1 MCWLRQTTKLGQ
13 ACGVCVI
20 LVTFITTF
28 MVSLVATIIW
38 RLPIVVAAIGFVVF
52 GAFDGMFLSS
62 ALTKVPEGAWF
73 TLALALAL
81 TLSSVFILWRFGKEN
96 QWRAEA
102 SDRIPP
108 SHILT
113 SYEDEPNGE
122 GPKTGSD
129 RPVKLRLTPAFGNG
143 VISPIQG
150 MGIFFDKTGSSKS
163 TPTVFIHFLQKI
175 QAAPAIVVFFHIRA
189 LSTPTVPAG
198 GRFTVTR
205 SFVRPNTRPAV
216 AHGFYRITL
225 HHGYMEAA
233 ITRDLGKLLYDQ
245 LRGFVIREQIGRVP
259 EPLPVTLPNAV
270 DTVSSSLSIT
280 PDSSSEARGVDSDAL
295 GASGSD
301 PTQQDLHRLESAYQH
316 QVVYIVGKEL
326 MRVRED
332 HGACG
337 WTRRI
342 TLSAFLWLREN
353 TGSRVRNLNVDV
365 DKLVEIGFV
374 KVI

>member
-1 MCWLRQTTKLGQ
+1 MCRLRQTTKLGQ
-13 ACGVCVI
+13 AYGVCVI

-28 MVSLVATIIW
+28 MVSLVAIIIW
-38 RLPIVVAAIGFVVF
+38 RLPIIVAAIGFVVF

-81 TLSSVFILWRFGKEN
+81 SSVFILWRFGKEN

-113 SYEDEPNGE
+113 SFEDERNDE
-122 GPKTGSD
+122 MLKSGSD
-129 RPVKLRLTPAFGNG
+129 RPVGLRLTPAFGNG

-163 TPTVFIHFLQKI
+163 TPTVFIHFLQKF
-175 QAAPAIVVFFHIRA
+175 QAAPSIVVFFHIRA
-189 LSTPTVPAG
+189 LSTPTVAAR
-198 GRFTVTR
+198 GRFSVSR
-205 SFVRPNTRPAV
+205 SFVRPDTMPGV

-225 HHGYMEAA
+225 RHGYLEDA
-233 ITRDLGKLLYDQ
+233 ISRDLGKVLYDQ
-245 LRGFVIREQIGRVP
+245 LRGFVIRDQMAGVRES
-259 EPLPVTLPNAV
+259 LPATLPNPA

-280 PDSSSEARGVDSDAL
+280 PDSSSEPRGVDSVAL
-295 GASGSD
+295 PVLRSD
-301 PTQQDLHRLESAYQH
+301 FAQQELQRLESAYQH
-316 QVVYIVGKEL
+316 QVVYIVGKEQ
-326 MRVRED
+326 MRIREKQ
-332 HGACG
+332 AMCG

-342 TLSAFLWLREN
+342 ALSAFLWLRAN

>member
-1 MCWLRQTTKLGQ
+1 MCWLRKTTKLGQ
-13 ACGVCVI
+13 AYGVCVI

-28 MVSLVATIIW
+28 MVSLVAIIIW
-38 RLPIVVAAIGFVVF
+38 RLPIIAAAIGFIVF

-73 TLALALAL
+73 TLALALI
-81 TLSSVFILWRFGKEN
+81 LSSVFILWRFGKEN

-102 SDRIPP
+102 SDRIPL
-108 SHILT
+108 SQILT
-113 SYEDEPNGE
+113 AFEDEANGE
-122 GPKTGSD
+122 GLKTGSD
-129 RPVKLRLTPAFGNG
+129 RPRGLQLTPAFGNG

-163 TPTVFIHFLQKI
+163 TPTVFIHFLQKF

-189 LSTPTVPAG
+189 LSSPTVPAER
-198 GRFTVTR
+198 RFTVTR
-205 SFVRPNTRPAV
+205 SFVRADTRSAI

-225 HHGYMEAA
+225 RHGYMEAA

-245 LRGFVIREQIGRVP
+245 LRGFVIREEVVRAR
-259 EPLPVTLPNAV
+259 EPLPMRLPNAA
-270 DTVSSSLSIT
+270 DTASSSLSIT
-280 PDSSSEARGVDSDAL
+280 PDSSSEPRGVESAAVPSL
-295 GASGSD
+295 GPD
-301 PTQQDLHRLESAYQH
+301 PIQQDLHRLESAYQH
-316 QVVYIVGKEL
+316 QAVYIVGKEQ

-342 TLSAFLWLREN
+342 SLSAFVWLREN

-365 DKLVEIGFV
+365 DKLVEMGFV